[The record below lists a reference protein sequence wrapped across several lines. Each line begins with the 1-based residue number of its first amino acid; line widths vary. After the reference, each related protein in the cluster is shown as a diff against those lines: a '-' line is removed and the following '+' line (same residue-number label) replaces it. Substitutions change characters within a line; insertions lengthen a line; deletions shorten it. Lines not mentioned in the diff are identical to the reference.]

1 MIETMRAAGIG
12 TSVYYPVPIP
22 LSAYYRTKDGVTP
35 AQFPHAARISDQ
47 SIALPV
53 GPHLDESD
61 MQLVAGALAHAIEV
75 AR

>member
-1 MIETMRAAGIG
+1 MKAAGVG

-22 LSAYYRTKDGVTP
+22 LSTYYQTKYG
-35 AQFPHAARISDQ
+35 AQPEAFPNAARISDQ

-61 MQLVAGALAHAIEV
+61 MAQVAAALLRALEV